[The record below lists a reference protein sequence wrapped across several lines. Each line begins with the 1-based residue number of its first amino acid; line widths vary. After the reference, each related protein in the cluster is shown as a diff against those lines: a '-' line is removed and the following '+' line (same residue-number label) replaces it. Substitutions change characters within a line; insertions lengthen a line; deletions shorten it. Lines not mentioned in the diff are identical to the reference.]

1 MSFLERSRN
10 LSPTW
15 AHEFSNGNME
25 LVLQFH
31 DSTEVRGVA
40 NALMRLIE
48 RHGIEDLQRVG
59 IACHGSSEERFREP
73 T

>member
-1 MSFLERSRN
+1 
-10 LSPTW
+10 
-15 AHEFSNGNME
+15 ME

-40 NALMRLIE
+40 NALVRLIE
-48 RHGIEDLQRVG
+48 RHGIDDLQRVG
-59 IACHGSSEERFREP
+59 IACHGSSEERFRDP

>member
-1 MSFLERSRN
+1 
-10 LSPTW
+10 
-15 AHEFSNGNME
+15 ME

-31 DSTEVRGVA
+31 ESTEIRGVA
-40 NALMRLIE
+40 NALVRLIE

-59 IACHGSSEERFREP
+59 IACHGSSEERFREL